1 MTGKMQCFSYLQTVD
16 EKSFFE
22 EKNLKKTWKNGKM
35 PFFVYIDPYRTT
47 GTVLYPGTVLVPGR
61 GRRKVENKDAD
72 AKFVQI

>member
-22 EKNLKKTWKNGKM
+22 EKNVEKRGKM

-47 GTVLYPGTVLVPGR
+47 GTVLYQGTVLVPGR